1 MVEWYRGVL
10 GLRVL
15 LRVIDD
21 EYALIEAGDTRLAI
35 LGRPSP
41 GEASPRWSLGFEV
54 GDLDALRAR
63 LAASGA
69 AIDAPGKHSEG
80 FREIVVADPD
90 GNRLRLFSWPAAGP

>member
-41 GEASPRWSLGFEV
+41 GDASPRWSLGFEV
-54 GDLDALRAR
+54 LDLEAVRAR
-63 LAASGA
+63 LAASAA
-69 AIDAPGKHSEG
+69 AIDVPARNPEG

-90 GNRLRLFSWPAAGP
+90 GNRLRLFAWQN

>member
-1 MVEWYRGVL
+1 MVEWYRNAL

-15 LRVIDD
+15 LRVVDD

-35 LGRPSP
+35 LGRGSP

-54 GDLDALRAR
+54 ADLEAVQAR
-63 LAASGA
+63 LAAAGA
-69 AIDAPGKHSEG
+69 VMDVPGKHPEG

-90 GNRLRLFSWPAAGP
+90 GNRLRLFAWQN

>member
-1 MVEWYRGVL
+1 MVEWYRAVL

-54 GDLDALRAR
+54 ADLEGVRAR

-69 AIDAPGKHSEG
+69 AIDVPGRNPEG

-90 GNRLRLFSWPAAGP
+90 ANRLRLFAWQD